1 MIEIRV
7 SYEFQGRKFEGM
19 VVADDSVAGA
29 RPVLLMQPDWKGVG
43 PETLKQAREI
53 AGRDF
58 VVLMA
63 DLYGADYDGENRT
76 REELMASVKALRGNP
91 SFVCGC
97 SDTAYAALAAAA
109 SKTGLADE
117 SRRAMAGYCAG
128 GGYALE
134 HARAGADF
142 QAVIV
147 FHVTNPNPFA
157 ADAPCN
163 MRGRVLALHGSADPV
178 TPKPMMDALQDEL
191 TRAGVDWQVM
201 MFGGARHSFCDLDV
215 PTTPATQYDAALC
228 RKSYMLMRDFVAET
242 FAGQKA

>member
-1 MIEIRV
+1 MMEIRV
-7 SYEFQGRKFEGM
+7 PYEYEGRKYEGM
-19 VVADDSVAGA
+19 VVADDSVPGP
-29 RPVLLMQPDWKGVG
+29 RPLLFMQPDWKGVG

-76 REELMASVKALRGNP
+76 REELMASVKERRINP
-91 SFVCGC
+91 QFVCGC
-97 SDTAYAALAAAA
+97 SDAAYAALAAAA
-109 SKTGLADE
+109 VKTGLADL
-117 SRRAMAGYCAG
+117 SYRAVAGYCAG

-142 QAVIV
+142 QAVVV
-147 FHVTNPNPFA
+147 FHVTNPNPLD

-163 MRGRVLALHGSADPV
+163 IKGRVLALHGSADPV

-201 MFGGARHSFCDLDV
+201 MFGGARHSFCDPDV
-215 PTTPATQYDAALC
+215 PTTPASKYDPALC
-228 RKSYMLMRDFVAET
+228 RKSYMLMRDFFAET
-242 FAGQKA
+242 FAGLKA